1 MTRLLYIIES
11 SDLTLSIRGQTCCR
25 KENVPLDH
33 YINHIMSETGT
44 TVLLRGHGSGN
55 SENALDEGT
64 MWLLAISCYWI
75 YINMFISYP
84 KLFLTPQ
91 DDLWPLAS
99 LYLQVFFIPK
109 SGNESILKERG
120 ASSLTS
126 SVDATDDA
134 SHGAELKSMWLSNRG
149 MPQASIVCHPCTSLI
164 GGTSFIGYEG
174 IYPQAK
180 PLQQVAL
187 ALRQSTSPVTAAVGP
202 TTSANAKL
210 TKKVGPSEEK
220 CPPRRRK
227 FQELSIASKGPANS
241 HQNKLQGSEF
251 QMPREL
257 TSHVG
262 AKDVP
267 IMPAPRKL
275 IRPSPD
281 VISPPP
287 SKSMPPPPP
296 PKSMPPPPPLK
307 SLLPPPLPPKLS
319 STPKVHETNSKLH
332 NSKPE
337 PSPDTL
343 IKLMEYGDDDDDDLE
358 ENIEK
363 PFKSLSSAPKPFWV
377 V

>member
-1 MTRLLYIIES
+1 
-11 SDLTLSIRGQTCCR
+11 
-25 KENVPLDH
+25 
-33 YINHIMSETGT
+33 MSETGT

-55 SENALDEGT
+55 SENALDEEAQQLLHSLLSGNDPISLERAK
-64 MWLLAISCYWI
+64 LLAENLLDTISAEC
-75 YINMFISYP
+75 
-84 KLFLTPQ
+84 
-91 DDLWPLAS
+91 
-99 LYLQVFFIPK
+99 
-109 SGNESILKERG
+109 G

-241 HQNKLQGSEF
+241 HQVFS
-251 QMPREL
+251 L
-257 TSHVG
+257 TLYE
-262 AKDVP
+262 AY
-267 IMPAPRKL
+267 RL
-275 IRPSPD
+275 IFTGFS
-281 VISPPP
+281 
-287 SKSMPPPPP
+287 
-296 PKSMPPPPPLK
+296 
-307 SLLPPPLPPKLS
+307 
-319 STPKVHETNSKLH
+319 
-332 NSKPE
+332 
-337 PSPDTL
+337 
-343 IKLMEYGDDDDDDLE
+343 DLE
-358 ENIEK
+358 VHGMAACCSTA
-363 PFKSLSSAPKPFWV
+363 FLSCRIRIL
-377 V
+377 